1 VAHLGGGRGIITGTR
16 RNGAENPLSSSAV
29 PRSETATR
37 RVGSAHVAATKA
49 TPVYLSLVVGGAHPT
64 GLILDDHSLCWKDC
78 VGKFHIW
85 TIGCQMNTS
94 DARMLTEEL
103 ETYGYEPAE
112 HKSAAD
118 LVVLYSCMVRQ
129 HAEDKVHSQLGELRM
144 LKRQR
149 PWLKIALAGCI
160 GDVDWWQHKYPF
172 VDFFLSPGQDLTVKD
187 KLVDLLDLQEFYRLE
202 PVGAVRVPR
211 VSEGITMHQGCNRS
225 CTFCIVP
232 STRGRERS
240 RTPDDLEQEV
250 RDLVA
255 RGTREVVLLSQI
267 AERYG
272 RDLRPRVFLSDL
284 LAQLNEVQGLE
295 RIRFLTSYPGDFG
308 KDLIEAV
315 ATLPKVCEDI
325 NLPIQSGDDDMLRSM
340 RRGYTVAFYKDLVA
354 RLRDRIPGLGIQ
366 TDIIVGFPG
375 ETEAQFEN
383 TLKVMHDIR
392 FDVVHVAAYSPR
404 PGTPAADWPDQV
416 ALDEK
421 KRRLQRVEQL
431 QKRIATETNA
441 GLLGKTVDVLV
452 EGQAKG
458 KWYGRTRTNKLVHFG
473 HEGNPIGQLLDVRI
487 TQTSPWS
494 LQGEVAF
501 VPAAV

>member
-1 VAHLGGGRGIITGTR
+1 
-16 RNGAENPLSSSAV
+16 
-29 PRSETATR
+29 
-37 RVGSAHVAATKA
+37 
-49 TPVYLSLVVGGAHPT
+49 
-64 GLILDDHSLCWKDC
+64 

-103 ETYGYEPAE
+103 ETYGYQPAE
-112 HKSAAD
+112 SKSAAD

-129 HAEDKVHSQLGELRM
+129 HAEDKVHSQLGQLRL
-144 LKRQR
+144 LKRER
-149 PWLKIALAGCI
+149 PSLKVALAGCI
-160 GDVDWWQHKYPF
+160 GNVEWWQQKYPF

-187 KLVDLLDLQEFYRLE
+187 KLVDLVDLQEFYRLE
-202 PVGAVRVPR
+202 PAGAIRAPR

-232 STRGRERS
+232 STRGGERS
-240 RTPDDLEQEV
+240 RTPDDLELEI
-250 RDLVA
+250 RDLVG

-272 RDLRPRVFLSDL
+272 RDLRPRVFLSEL
-284 LAQLNEVQGLE
+284 LGRLNDIEGLE

-315 ATLPKVCEDI
+315 ATLPKVCEDL
-325 NLPIQSGDDDMLRSM
+325 NLPIQSGDDEMLRAM
-340 RRGYTVAFYKDLVA
+340 KRGYTVDFYKGLVA
-354 RLRDRIPGLGIQ
+354 RLRERIPELGIQ

-375 ETEAQFEN
+375 ETDAQFEN
-383 TLKVMHDIR
+383 TLRALEDIQ

-404 PGTPAADWPDQV
+404 PGTPAADWPNQV
-416 ALDEK
+416 PPEEK
-421 KRRLQRVEQL
+421 KRRLQRVEEV
-431 QKRIATETNA
+431 QKRIATEKNA
-441 GLLGKTVDVLV
+441 RLLGLTVEVLV

-458 KWYGRTRTNKLVHFG
+458 KWYGRSRTNKLVHFAN
-473 HEGNPIGQLLDVRI
+473 EGNPIGQLLDVEI

-494 LQGEVAF
+494 LQGR
-501 VPAAV
+501 PAAMAIAS